1 MKFSYIDI
9 SNVTKKNESHYQD
22 EQILTLQVTNKKG
35 INDYFISMV
44 MLSQLNLKDCG
55 FLKIKANYQ
64 GSWV

>member
-1 MKFSYIDI
+1 MMSHT
-9 SNVTKKNESHYQD
+9 TKM
-22 EQILTLQVTNKKG
+22 NKKV
-35 INDYFISMV
+35 NYYFISMV